1 MENKNFLKRFAGVFK
16 RSLTD
21 VEPNALEALRGGRR
35 TRTLTGVRVSE
46 TTAMNYSA
54 VYACVRIISETIASL
69 PLNVYKRLDI
79 GKRKATEHPLYKVLH
94 LKPNDDMTSFTWR
107 ELMATQLNLNGN
119 SYNYKLRDGYGI
131 IRGFMPLLANR
142 MEVTIGDNDE
152 VKYNYEFKDGIKR
165 QVPKEDILHIPGLSF
180 NGIVGRSP
188 ISMAREAIGLG
199 MALEEFGSR
208 FFSNSTNIGGVAQH
222 PGKLTK
228 QGYENLRSSINE
240 VYQGLGKSHSLLL
253 LEEGMKYEK
262 ITIPPND
269 AQFIESRRFQLEEI
283 ARIFRIPK
291 HLLQDL
297 MNASFSNIEHQSID
311 FVVHTIRP
319 WLVRIE
325 QAINADDEIF
335 SDKDYFCEFVVDG
348 LLRGDTSARSE
359 YYVKMIQNGVYSP
372 NDVLEMEN
380 KNAYPGGDKHFIQLN
395 MQTVESI
402 GSARAIKTEIKTVD
416 KQAGKTDKRN
426 KSIKDMVANSYRPL
440 FLNAFIRIIN
450 REKTDITKILTKE
463 NYNGELEKFM
473 DKHNGFVGEQLKPC
487 VFSFVEALT
496 CYTSLTGPGAGIFSD
511 EYLSDLTSRYILDL
525 ADKID
530 SLKQDIDS
538 FTKYLEDKPEEISGI
553 EIKSIVAAFDKYVKK
568 TGAMWN
574 I

>member
-21 VEPNALEALRGGRR
+21 VEPNVLEALRGGRR

-119 SYNYKLRDGYGI
+119 SYNYKLRDEHGI

-188 ISMAREAIGLG
+188 ISMAKEAIGLG

-402 GSARAIKTEIKTVD
+402 GSVRAIKAEIKTVD
-416 KQAGKTDKRN
+416 THAGKTDKRN

-511 EYLSDLTSRYILDL
+511 EYLMDLSSRYILDL

>member
-325 QAINADDEIF
+325 QAINADGEIF

-359 YYVKMIQNGVYSP
+359 YYVKMIQNGV
-372 NDVLEMEN
+372 
-380 KNAYPGGDKHFIQLN
+380 
-395 MQTVESI
+395 
-402 GSARAIKTEIKTVD
+402 
-416 KQAGKTDKRN
+416 
-426 KSIKDMVANSYRPL
+426 
-440 FLNAFIRIIN
+440 
-450 REKTDITKILTKE
+450 
-463 NYNGELEKFM
+463 
-473 DKHNGFVGEQLKPC
+473 
-487 VFSFVEALT
+487 
-496 CYTSLTGPGAGIFSD
+496 
-511 EYLSDLTSRYILDL
+511 
-525 ADKID
+525 
-530 SLKQDIDS
+530 
-538 FTKYLEDKPEEISGI
+538 
-553 EIKSIVAAFDKYVKK
+553 
-568 TGAMWN
+568 
-574 I
+574 